1 MTRFLRALVG
11 FGALSAVVLLGSA
24 CAGSQAPAP
33 TPDPFAGLADRSD
46 QAFRQGLEAYGQG
59 QFRDAL
65 TAFEQAKTLSPTD
78 DQRID
83 QMIDRTK
90 AAMAPSPTPVPP
102 TPTDAPATPTAT
114 PVAMSQQTPD
124 TDLGQR
130 YFGKVNLA
138 MVPGKNMDAPA
149 ATQFFFQDQV
159 GLHIE
164 GLAQHLR
171 LPFTLRVFNTDT
183 GALVAQVNSDD
194 TETAASVAASPT
206 PQASSVQADA
216 VPALNLQAVA
226 AASPTAN
233 TTPAST
239 FGVVHFWDTYVW
251 YHKGG

>member
-59 QFRDAL
+59 QYRDAL

-83 QMIDRTK
+83 QMLDRTK

-102 TPTDAPATPTAT
+102 TPTDVPATPTAV
-114 PVAMSQQTPD
+114 PVTMNQQTAD

-130 YFGKVNLA
+130 YFGKVTLA
-138 MVPGKNMDAPA
+138 MVPGKDMDVPA
-149 ATQFFFQDQV
+149 ATQFFFQDQI

-171 LPFTLRVFNTDT
+171 LPFTLRVFNADT
-183 GALVAQVNSDD
+183 ARLVAEVNSDD
-194 TETAASVAASPT
+194 TSTTASASASPSPS
-206 PQASSVQADA
+206 PQTSPPLS
-216 VPALNLQAVA
+216 VPADVLSGLNAQDAA
-226 AASPTAN
+226 AASPTAQA
-233 TTPAST
+233 TPA
-239 FGVVHFWDTYVW
+239 
-251 YHKGG
+251 